1 LDLSSNDLM
10 EDGTSVGDVEMDAS
24 AGRISDAYVG
34 SGVLLTISMDGGR
47 VLARAGDADGGACHD
62 DDAGRP
68 VGLVS
73 RRFKSEE
80 MSGRSNKV
88 PSSSLMVCVCCL
100 SSQCMRLPPL
110 PLCRVGGQPSL
121 FQGHTSI
128 LYQRE
133 THLLTVHADE
143 AR

>member
-1 LDLSSNDLM
+1 MDLSSNELM

-34 SGVLLTISMDGGR
+34 SGVPLTISMDGGR
-47 VLARAGDADGGACHD
+47 VLARAGDADGGAIC

-68 VGLVS
+68 VGFS
-73 RRFKSEE
+73 SRFKSED

-88 PSSSLMVCVCCL
+88 LSSSLMVCFLFIVAVCAA
-100 SSQCMRLPPL
+100 PPS
-110 PLCRVGGQPSL
+110 PSL
-121 FQGHTSI
+121 QSRWSTFFVPGSHVYTISK
-128 LYQRE
+128 RD
-133 THLLTVHADE
+133 TLLDGHADE